1 MSTSES
7 KGVYQLPNGMWG
19 YRWGYRYAYI
29 LNGKQKDLK
38 RTKNENG
45 NPFKTERA
53 ALKAREAAIIK
64 EHIEQAQKPKKKR
77 VTVSEVYEEYCL
89 NGRHGKAYGH

>member
-19 YRWGYRYAYI
+19 YRYAYI

-38 RTKNENG
+38 RTKDENG

-64 EHIEQAQKPKKKR
+64 EHLEQSKKTKKKR
-77 VTVSEVYEEYCL
+77 VTVSEVYKEYCL
-89 NGRHGKAYGH
+89 NGRHGKVCGH